1 MLSFVEYQSA
11 IRRVNIRYV
20 YCHTVLLKAVPVER
34 IQIENTSDI
43 IQHKHAHHYVITPSR
58 SISTISAMSPSSAL
72 FSVAGKNVLVTGG
85 SRGIGLMIAK
95 GFAQSGANVL
105 LTSRDE
111 KACSEAA
118 SSIDCRYVVSNVAT
132 REGCKALA
140 EEASRIFDGKLD
152 VLVNNVSN
160 CLVSCSLLQSRLLCP
175 ISMNTTARE
184 QKFSPCFHFS

>member
-1 MLSFVEYQSA
+1 
-11 IRRVNIRYV
+11 
-20 YCHTVLLKAVPVER
+20 
-34 IQIENTSDI
+34 
-43 IQHKHAHHYVITPSR
+43 
-58 SISTISAMSPSSAL
+58 MSPSSTL
-72 FSVAGKNVLVTGG
+72 FSVAGKNVLITGG

-140 EEASRIFDGKLD
+140 EEASRIFHGKLD

-160 CLVSCSLLQSRLLCP
+160 MLCVVRGCHGCYLQCSMPILLVGDIDTANSPFP
-175 ISMNTTARE
+175 IFLDQLKNTSGWNFLGRTLGTRVW
-184 QKFSPCFHFS
+184 QG